1 METDQNGVD
10 DVLAALAD
18 PARRRIVDLLGSR
31 AYRPGELSELLGVS
45 APIISRH
52 LRTLLQAGLVEDERV
67 PDDAR
72 VRLFRLRTQGIAP
85 LSAWLGQLQTSWDE
99 QLAGF
104 KAYAEVR
111 VPAARLEKGAGR

>member
-1 METDQNGVD
+1 MDA
-10 DVLAALAD
+10 VLAALAD
-18 PARRRIVDLLGSR
+18 PTRRRIVDLLGSR
-31 AYRPGELSELLGVS
+31 AHRPGELADLLGVS

-52 LRTLLQAGLVEDERV
+52 LRTLLQAGLVGDERV

-72 VRLFRLRTQGIAP
+72 IRLFRLRTRGMAP
-85 LSAWLGQLQTSWDE
+85 LIAWLARLPADWDD

-111 VPAARLEKGAGR
+111 VPAARAEQRAGR